1 MKRKVGII
9 ITGLL
14 LVTLILSSAGTVAS
28 ASSSQ
33 VTQADPDA
41 LQTTSVTI
49 AKGSKGLI
57 LRMEFANVGESNITE
72 FGVAF
77 AFVGKDKART
87 FAYPFTLED
96 YKNEICYWIYEPTE
110 AIKPGETYNTEDV
123 FAELAD
129 VSEVAVAIRYYGKED
144 GTYINIPESQW
155 IGYSSK
161 EGPYGEV
168 QNRSYYTDP
177 DQATYEQ
184 ANKVNIGYH
193 YYLLDDYNAEYY
205 GYSQGGEWIDE
216 IDIGALADQ
225 AGLLVGDVVLSM
237 DGMKLTENV
246 YAVTYGMAKI
256 AAGESVEL
264 VYEREGTT
272 NTVTLSLEP

>member
-14 LVTLILSSAGTVAS
+14 LITLILSSAGTVAS

-33 VTQADPDA
+33 MAQADPDA

-57 LRMEFANVGESNITE
+57 LRMAFENVGESNVIE
-72 FGVAF
+72 FGVAL

-87 FAYPFTLED
+87 FAYPLTLEG
-96 YKNEICYWIYEPTE
+96 YKNEICYWFYEPSE
-110 AIKPGETYNTEDV
+110 PIKPGETYNTEDV
-123 FAELAD
+123 FAELTE
-129 VSEVAVAIRYYGKED
+129 VSEVAVAIRYYCKED
-144 GTYINIPESQW
+144 GTYISIPESQW

-161 EGPYGEV
+161 EGAYGEV

-177 DQATYEQ
+177 DQATYDQ
-184 ANKVNIGYH
+184 ASTVNIGYH

-205 GYSQGGEWIDE
+205 GHSQGGEWIDE
-216 IDIGALADQ
+216 IDIGELADQ

-237 DGMKLTENV
+237 DGMKLTDNV

-264 VYEREGTT
+264 IYERDGTISSV
-272 NTVTLSLEP
+272 TVSLMP